1 MSLHNIS
8 STIDRALRSAGL
20 DTKSELIRG
29 IQDTIHKALAAAG
42 VQQKAPNEHP
52 PTAPLR
58 TRSDTVADTDTD
70 TDTDTDIIDIDARV
84 VEPQPQRPPA
94 AADAPSPVRRSRFLS
109 LVHAGAAG
117 QRSFK
122 LFVPACYRDEAVPLV
137 VMLHGCQQ
145 NPDDFAAGTRM
156 NELAERHNFLV
167 VYPAQSANANGSNC
181 WNWFKSQDQAR
192 DSGEPSLIA
201 GIVRQIV
208 SSHQVDEQR
217 IFVAGLSAG
226 AAMAVILGRTYPD
239 LFAAV
244 GAHSG
249 LPYGAAHDVPSAF
262 AAMQGGGGSRGGRT
276 QARRRGAADESALFA
291 GAATIVF
298 HGDRDTTVNPAN
310 GAAIVRQAALQAA
323 SDEPME
329 QAATDRGRAGGR
341 DYTTTVYKDAVG
353 RTRVE
358 HWVLH
363 GGAHA
368 WSGGSA
374 EGSFTDTKGPD
385 ASAQMLRFFLDT
397 AADPKRSV
405 SGAAMQQD

>member
-1 MSLHNIS
+1 MSLNNIS

-29 IQDTIHKALAAAG
+29 IQETIQRALTAAG
-42 VQQKAPNEHP
+42 LQQRAPNERP
-52 PTAPLR
+52 PAGPAH
-58 TRSDTVADTDTD
+58 TRADTRADTGA
-70 TDTDTDIIDIDARV
+70 DTDIIDIDTRV
-84 VEPQPQRPPA
+84 LEPQRQRPPA
-94 AADAPSPVRRSRFLS
+94 AADAPPSVRRSRFLTF
-109 LVHAGAAG
+109 VHAGAAG
-117 QRSFK
+117 QRDFK
-122 LFVPACYRDEAVPLV
+122 LFIPASYRDEAVPLL

-192 DSGEPSLIA
+192 EGGEPSLIA
-201 GIVRQIV
+201 GIVRHVV
-208 SSHQVDEQR
+208 SSYQVDEQR

-226 AAMAVILGRTYPD
+226 AAMAVILGQTYPD
-239 LFAAV
+239 LFAAI

-249 LPYGAAHDVPSAF
+249 LPYGAAHDVASAF
-262 AAMQGGGGSRGGRT
+262 AAMNGGGGSRAGQT
-276 QARRRGAADESALFA
+276 KARSRSSDHESASCA
-291 GAATIVF
+291 GVPTIVF
-298 HGDRDTTVNPAN
+298 HGDRDTTVNPTN
-310 GAAIVRQAALQAA
+310 GVAIVRQAALQAA
-323 SDEPME
+323 SDAPVE
-329 QAATDRGRAGGR
+329 QAASDRGRAGGR
-341 DYTTTVYKDAVG
+341 DYTTTVYKDALG

-374 EGSFTDTKGPD
+374 EGSFTDAKGPD
-385 ASAQMLRFFLDT
+385 ASAQMLRFFLD
-397 AADPKRSV
+397 AAATPQRNFGS
-405 SGAAMQQD
+405 AAMQQD

>member
-1 MSLHNIS
+1 
-8 STIDRALRSAGL
+8 
-20 DTKSELIRG
+20 
-29 IQDTIHKALAAAG
+29 
-42 VQQKAPNEHP
+42 
-52 PTAPLR
+52 
-58 TRSDTVADTDTD
+58 
-70 TDTDTDIIDIDARV
+70 
-84 VEPQPQRPPA
+84 
-94 AADAPSPVRRSRFLS
+94 
-109 LVHAGAAG
+109 
-117 QRSFK
+117 
-122 LFVPACYRDEAVPLV
+122 
-137 VMLHGCQQ
+137 
-145 NPDDFAAGTRM
+145 M
-156 NELAERHNFLV
+156 N
-167 VYPAQSANANGSNC
+167 
-181 WNWFKSQDQAR
+181 
-192 DSGEPSLIA
+192 
-201 GIVRQIV
+201 
-208 SSHQVDEQR
+208 
-217 IFVAGLSAG
+217 
-226 AAMAVILGRTYPD
+226 
-239 LFAAV
+239 
-244 GAHSG
+244 
-249 LPYGAAHDVPSAF
+249 
-262 AAMQGGGGSRGGRT
+262 GGGGSRGGRT

-329 QAATDRGRAGGR
+329 QAASDRGRAGGR